1 MSEVN
6 PNYNPQDPFGNHFE
20 DNPSSIDSVQD
31 EQSPQYGDPVAICEA
46 KYPITTAAFKKIQQE
61 QYELFCKKQL
71 DYGPEN
77 ITLGKDT
84 EKSENRK
91 LSLMGLWFRMN
102 DKIQRILNI
111 VSNQAQPNNESLED
125 SWTDLSNYSIIS
137 ILVHRNKWGK

>member
-1 MSEVN
+1 MN
-6 PNYNPQDPFGNHFE
+6 DPFGNHFE
-20 DNPSSIDSVQD
+20 ENRASVDSVRD

-46 KYPITTAAFKKIQQE
+46 KYPITTAEFKKIQQE

>member
-1 MSEVN
+1 
-6 PNYNPQDPFGNHFE
+6 
-20 DNPSSIDSVQD
+20 
-31 EQSPQYGDPVAICEA
+31 
-46 KYPITTAAFKKIQQE
+46 
-61 QYELFCKKQL
+61 
-71 DYGPEN
+71 
-77 ITLGKDT
+77 
-84 EKSENRK
+84 

>member
-6 PNYNPQDPFGNHFE
+6 PQYDPFGKRWEEH
-20 DNPSSIDSVQD
+20 PASVDFVKD

-46 KYPITTAAFKKIQQE
+46 KYPETTAEFKKIQQA

-111 VSNQAQPNNESLED
+111 VNNQVEPNNESLED
-125 SWTDLSNYSIIS
+125 SWIDLSNYSIIS
-137 ILVHRNKWGK
+137 ILVHRGKWAK